1 MSKKLLKLNNV
12 YKDYYIGEQV
22 ISVLKGID
30 LQINEWEFVSIMW
43 HSGSWKSTLMNIIG
57 LLDSPTSGEYFFDWK
72 NVANLNSDQHSVI
85 RGEKIWFIFQ
95 TYNLIARKSAM
106 EQVMLPLAYQW
117 ISKIEREKRAKDALI
132 KVWLEDKLYNKPNE
146 LSGWQQQRVAI
157 ARAIVINP
165 SIILADEPTWALDTK
180 TWEDVMNIITQ
191 LHREW
196 KTVILITHEQNIAE
210 YAKRNILVK
219 DWLIVNQL

>member
-165 SIILADEPTWALDTK
+165 TIILADEPTWALDTK
-180 TWEDVMNIITQ
+180 TWEDVMDIITQ
-191 LHREW
+191 LYKEW

>member
-1 MSKKLLKLNNV
+1 MSKELLKLNSV

-30 LQINEWEFVSIMW
+30 LKIQEWEFVSIMW
-43 HSGSWKSTLMNIIG
+43 HSGSWKSTLMNLIG
-57 LLDSPTSGEYFFDWK
+57 LLDSPTSGQYLFEWK
-72 NVANLNSDQHSVI
+72 DVACLNSDQHSII
-85 RGEKIWFIFQ
+85 RGKKIWFIFQ
-95 TYNLIARKSAM
+95 TYNLIARKSAI
-106 EQVMLPLAYQW
+106 EQVMLPLAYQG
-117 ISKIEREKRAKDALI
+117 ISKIEREKRAKAALT

-165 SIILADEPTWALDTK
+165 TIILADEPTGALDTK
-180 TWEDVMNIITQ
+180 TWNDVMNIITQ
-191 LHREW
+191 LHKEW
-196 KTVILITHEQNIAE
+196 KTIILITHEQNIAE

-219 DWLIVNQL
+219 DGLVVDQL